1 MADDHWGKDLDGL
14 FHNAVDGPC
23 SQLDHTE
30 LKVGRVP
37 AVALKPQ
44 MPIKGIEGLFSLL
57 LHQPP
62 FVGQRTKDTLN
73 GACILALY
81 LISFCLEGCK
91 ELIINSLK
99 GKGNHGD
106 NGV

>member
-1 MADDHWGKDLDGL
+1 MADGHWGEDLDGL
-14 FHNAVDGPC
+14 FHDAVDEPC
-23 SQLDHTE
+23 RQLDHTE

-44 MPIKGIEGLFSLL
+44 LPIKGIEDLFSLL
-57 LHQPP
+57 LHQPS

-73 GACILALY
+73 GTCILALHF
-81 LISFCLEGCK
+81 ISFCFEGHK

-99 GKGNHGD
+99 GKGDHRN
-106 NGV
+106 NGI